1 MEAKELKTIGMT
13 LWTMCGARKEKE
25 AKSASKK
32 KNKTLM
38 IPNRFVVDGFLA
50 AARFI
55 PLFMAW
61 ITYFSLASIFVQRAR
76 DYACV
81 CSVRPSP
88 RG

>member
-1 MEAKELKTIGMT
+1 
-13 LWTMCGARKEKE
+13 
-25 AKSASKK
+25 
-32 KNKTLM
+32 M